1 MNIQQFEY
9 VLAVAKHRHF
19 ETAAESCFVAQ
30 STLSTM
36 LSRFEEEIGIQ
47 IFDRRRK
54 PVEITNEGEQVIE
67 QIRKILNEIN
77 QLNEVVRSL
86 KGELATSLR
95 IGIIPT
101 IAPYLLPLFLQKFST
116 QFPQV
121 YFEIQELNTEGIL
134 KRIETR
140 ELDIG
145 ILSTSV
151 DIGDVQKME
160 LYEEDFV
167 LFDASAKDNSA
178 ISFKDIDMSEF
189 WMLEEGHCMRTQILE
204 ICEAS
209 KIKINPSLNLNYK
222 AGSIDSLLRFVK
234 TNKGK
239 TMLPAMAN
247 YNINVADK
255 DYVRPI
261 IDEVPYRSIGMVIHE
276 HFTKFYLL
284 NMLKE
289 IIRDTVKDIEGV
301 RLIKST

>member
-36 LSRFEEEIGIQ
+36 LSKFEDEIGIQ

-54 PVEITNEGEQVIE
+54 PVEITYEGEQVIE
-67 QIRKILNEIN
+67 QINKILNEIN
-77 QLNEVVRSL
+77 QLDQVVRSL
-86 KGELATSLR
+86 KGEVATSLR
-95 IGIIPT
+95 IGVIPT
-101 IAPYLLPLFLQKFST
+101 IAPYLLPLFLQSFSE

-151 DIGDVQKME
+151 DIGEVNRME
-160 LYEEDFV
+160 LYQEDFV
-167 LFDASAKDNSA
+167 LFDASAEDNSS
-178 ISFKDIDMSEF
+178 IPFKDIDMSEF

-222 AGSIDSLLRFVK
+222 AGSIDSLLRFVNA
-234 TNKGK
+234 NKGK
-239 TMLPAMAN
+239 TMLPAMAVPN
-247 YNINVADK
+247 LKESDK
-255 DYVRPI
+255 VFVRPI
-261 IDEVPYRSIGMVIHE
+261 IDEVPYRNIGVVIHE
-276 HFTKFYLL
+276 HYAKFHLL
-284 NMLKE
+284 NVLKE
-289 IIRDTVKDIEGV
+289 VILQSVKNQKGI
-301 RLIKST
+301 RLID